1 MNRKM
6 RAKVNN
12 AAAKAKRERR
22 PCSKEDQVFVGE
34 THCDECGQEL
44 QDIQEPVILVA
55 VPVDRPKETLH

>member
-6 RAKVNN
+6 RAKANN

-22 PCSKEDQVFVGE
+22 PCSKQEEVFFNE

-44 QDIQEPVILVA
+44 QDLQEPVILVA